1 MLRYFQPINLGG
13 SLRKE
18 GLCLLKCLKNW
29 VSARFAERKSQSAVW
44 TADAAWF
51 ALLNNTK
58 PKKKMSAAT
67 NARNFTPA
75 AILDRPKLKE
85 GEKMPKMLLVHPYYG
100 LMKFWIQLLRE
111 KGFEVVFAD
120 NLADTLKRLKA
131 EKFDL
136 LVIEPLLGPGQE
148 GFPLDEKF
156 SNYPGLEAMRQIRA
170 NAFAPA
176 NPESLPIVVWT
187 TMIDA
192 LYH

>member
-75 AILDRPKLKE
+75 AILDRSKLKE
-85 GEKMPKMLLVHPYYG
+85 GKRNAKNAFSSP
-100 LMKFWIQLLRE
+100 LLRINE
-111 KGFEVVFAD
+111 VMDPAIARKGF
-120 NLADTLKRLKA
+120 
-131 EKFDL
+131 
-136 LVIEPLLGPGQE
+136 
-148 GFPLDEKF
+148 
-156 SNYPGLEAMRQIRA
+156 
-170 NAFAPA
+170 
-176 NPESLPIVVWT
+176 
-187 TMIDA
+187 
-192 LYH
+192 